1 MTFIEARGD
10 MFVNVYGVRWA
21 MTELTV
27 GEIGGEGF
35 PTQGS
40 CEFFEDGGRKTGNKF
55 VRSVCIVL

>member
-1 MTFIEARGD
+1 MEAGGD
-10 MFVNVYGVRWA
+10 TSVSVYDIRWV
-21 MTELTV
+21 MSKLTV
-27 GEIGGEGF
+27 REIGGEGF